1 MKKIT
6 LFLSLVIVF
15 FLGGNDISLGGELI
29 DAHNWE
35 KYKDQIPK
43 RTILE
48 AIKNG
53 RATIKIVPTKPMAVP
68 EYYKKATEKYKGT
81 AKLTPKGHLPNALYK
96 GGKPFPEIDPKDPM
110 AGTKIFWNWNW
121 RFQGDDQMVSYD
133 RYCYDKVNR
142 RVNAGLAISFIKTV
156 GRGTIPPKPTIPGT
170 EHLEQYYM
178 IITTYPR
185 DAAGTVTLGKRYNDP
200 DKYDDMWRFFP
211 SIRRVRRLPSTER
224 YAAMPPSVFILD
236 DTRGFSGK
244 ITHFI
249 YKLLGEKK
257 MLAPVHVPPP
267 PYRYKMRPGYPFPLD
282 LDWELRDCWVVEQ
295 TPRPEIYPKYAY
307 SKRIF
312 YIDKECWG
320 TLVSHMYDKKGECW
334 KEMVMYFVD
343 YTTEGGEKL
352 WDAGGTIGAHDLKT
366 RHTTTTM
373 LTSHEMD
380 SGLTQ
385 GHFIFSK
392 LLEFSRMG
400 RMRP

>member
-35 KYKDQIPK
+35 KAKDIIMQKSIV
-43 RTILE
+43 E
-48 AIKNG
+48 AIKKGLYTVN
-53 RATIKIVPTKPMAVP
+53 IVPTKPMKNP
-68 EYYKKATEKYKGT
+68 KYFDELTRKNAGL
-81 AKLTPKGHLPNALYK
+81 AKLTPEGHLPNDLYK
-96 GGKPFPEIDPKDPM
+96 GGIPFPEIDPKDPM

-121 RFQGDDQMVSYD
+121 MWQGDDYLD
-133 RYCYDKVNR
+133 EFHRFCFDKNNR
-142 RVNAGLAISFIKTV
+142 KLDAGIAIGSMRTV
-156 GRGTIPPKPTIPGT
+156 GRGKIPPIPSIPG
-170 EHLEQYYM
+170 EEDKEMYYLM
-178 IITTYPR
+178 ISIYPR
-185 DAAGTVTLGKRYNDP
+185 DASGTVTLVVRHNDR
-200 DKYDDMWRFFP
+200 DKHDSMWRFFP
-211 SIRRVRRLPSTER
+211 TVRRVRRLPSTER
-224 YAAMPPSVFILD
+224 YAALSPTVYLMD
-236 DTRGFSGK
+236 DSRGFSGK
-244 ITHFI
+244 ITHFT
-249 YKLLGEKK
+249 YRLLGEKK
-257 MLAPVHVPPP
+257 IIIPAHVPPP
-267 PYRYKMRPGYPFPLD
+267 PHKFKMRPKFPFPLD
-282 LDWELRDCWVVEQ
+282 LDWEWRDSWVVEQ